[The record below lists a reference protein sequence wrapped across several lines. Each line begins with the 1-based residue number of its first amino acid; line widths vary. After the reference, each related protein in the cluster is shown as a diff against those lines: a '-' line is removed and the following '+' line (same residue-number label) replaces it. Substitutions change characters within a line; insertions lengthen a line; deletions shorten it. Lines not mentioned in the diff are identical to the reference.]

1 MRINSPQKIQLFF
14 KSALVTS
21 LLTSVVLLINGCVG
35 QPSVPQDFFYRLPVI
50 HPDKAFDT
58 KLIHGAIA
66 VDQLDADGVYR
77 ERPLLYVDAQ
87 RPLEVLQY
95 HYRHWI
101 QIPSQLIQDNLVDYL
116 REANIADR
124 VERYTSGRQHDFL
137 IKGRLHKFERLVEK
151 DRSIAVVQ
159 AEIEFRKRNQQGVTK
174 ITKIY
179 ESDKTAQGETIH
191 DTVSAFGEALRQIY
205 KDMLSDIKSMEN

>member
-1 MRINSPQKIQLFF
+1 MNANIM
-14 KSALVTS
+14 
-21 LLTSVVLLINGCVG
+21 LTSQSIFKTVFVVSVLASSVLLVNGCVS
-35 QPSVPQDFFYRLPVI
+35 QPAVPQDYFYRLPAI
-50 HPDKAFDT
+50 HPDSAFDT
-58 KLIHGAIA
+58 IQVEGVIA

-101 QIPSQLIQDNLVDYL
+101 QIPSQLIQDNMVDYM
-116 REANIADR
+116 REANIAGS
-124 VERYTSGRQHDFL
+124 VERYTSGRRHDFL

-159 AEIEFRKRNQQGVTK
+159 VEIEFRKIQKQGMVK
-174 ITKIY
+174 ITKMY
-179 ESDKTAQGETIH
+179 QSQKAAQGQTIH
-191 DTVSAFGEALRQIY
+191 DSVMAFGEALRQIY
-205 KDMLSDIKSMEN
+205 KDMLNDIKSMEN